1 MTLRSRLALGL
12 VVPLVVARTSM
23 HRLHDQVRSLRE
35 GEFQASLVL
44 GRLRDAMG
52 DLRAREVALGVVKS
66 DTVHA
71 EFRVALARAKALADS
86 LDRYSMDSAA
96 KRIRADLAT
105 VEAAAEQEF
114 TAVRA
119 GQTQRADSISQ
130 RAISPAL
137 RDADNAISP
146 AEQVLRSRT
155 AARVSE

>member
-1 MTLRSRLALGL
+1 MTLRARLALGL
-12 VVPLVVARTSM
+12 VIIAAVLVVPLIVARASM
-23 HRLHDQVRSLRE
+23 KRLHSQVRNLRE

-105 VEAAAEQEF
+105 VEAA
-114 TAVRA
+114 
-119 GQTQRADSISQ
+119 
-130 RAISPAL
+130 
-137 RDADNAISP
+137 
-146 AEQVLRSRT
+146 
-155 AARVSE
+155 